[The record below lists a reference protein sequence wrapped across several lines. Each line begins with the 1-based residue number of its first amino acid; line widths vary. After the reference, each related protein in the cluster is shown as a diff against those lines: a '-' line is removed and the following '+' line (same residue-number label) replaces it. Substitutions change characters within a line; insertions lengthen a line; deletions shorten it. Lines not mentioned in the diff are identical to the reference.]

1 MLAHTQLKSEF
12 TPEKAFMPG
21 RTKAKNK
28 SCFCPNSACL
38 ADEVLIR
45 TASSFPNVWLVTD
58 EEVGT
63 SWLMIAETP
72 SCPHC
77 GSTLV
82 TADSERKDEV
92 VLQLM

>member
-1 MLAHTQLKSEF
+1 MLARTQTQSTFL
-12 TPEKAFMPG
+12 PEKSFMPA
-21 RTKAKNK
+21 RTKATNK
-28 SCFCPNSACL
+28 SCFCPSSTCL
-38 ADEVLIR
+38 ADEVSIR
-45 TASSFPNVWLVTD
+45 AASSFPNVWLVTD

-63 SWLMIAETP
+63 SWLMIAEKP

-82 TADSERKDEV
+82 TTHAERTDEV